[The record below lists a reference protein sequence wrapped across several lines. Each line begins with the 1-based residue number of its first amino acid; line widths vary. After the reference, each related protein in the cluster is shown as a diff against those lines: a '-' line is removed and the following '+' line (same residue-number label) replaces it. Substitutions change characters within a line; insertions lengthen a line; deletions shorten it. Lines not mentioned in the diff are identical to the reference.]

1 MALHSV
7 KLAAQ
12 NGWRHTKRAVGT
24 VSTAAEKATPFH
36 TMYVHPVLDG
46 IPETRHVAKAIHTG
60 LMINKGA
67 RGAAAAYDWIR
78 TAIGKYL
85 YT

>member
-12 NGWRHTKRAVGT
+12 NGWRHTKRADGS
-24 VSTAAEKATPFH
+24 VSTPAEKATPFY
-36 TMYVHPVLDG
+36 TKYVHPTLDANS
-46 IPETRHVAKAIHTG
+46 ETRHVAKAIHTG

-67 RGAAAAYDWIR
+67 RGAAAAYDQIR
-78 TAIGKYL
+78 TAIGK
-85 YT
+85 

>member
-12 NGWRHTKRAVGT
+12 NGWRHTKRAVGS
-24 VSTAAEKATPFH
+24 VSTAAEKATPFY
-36 TMYVHPVLDG
+36 TKYVHPVLDAN
-46 IPETRHVAKAIHTG
+46 PETRHVAKAIHTG

-67 RGAAAAYDWIR
+67 RGAAAAYDQIR
-78 TAIGKYL
+78 SSIGK
-85 YT
+85 